1 MRAEGRGC
9 DRGSFE
15 GEIASVVVAIGHEI
29 CHPPTHCVAVG
40 RSGRRG
46 SHQAPVRLAGLH
58 VTHNRSTR
66 FVRDGVA
73 WHAPHI
79 CTKRRSTLAPC
90 SRLDRPSIAPPPRP
104 RTSTPRAIDMIP
116 VLKMLRP
123 HQWAKNLLLVLPA
136 GAGHVALT
144 PSFLAHLGGGFA
156 AMSLMASSV
165 YIANDWL
172 DVESDRLHPR
182 KRHRPIASG
191 KVSLQQA
198 AIVAILCASTA
209 LALAWWVSPL
219 FLYTLMAYAVLTSA
233 YSAWLKKVL
242 LVDVLVLACLY
253 TVRVVGGAVIADVR
267 LSRWFLAFSIF
278 LFFSLALVKRVRE
291 LREVRAAGADENQS
305 LPGRAYRPVDQNA
318 LLSLGSAAT
327 MATALVWCLYVTSE
341 DALLL
346 YARPDALWLGLP
358 LLIYW
363 QARVWIFTLRDA
375 MHDDPVA
382 FALRDRVSWLTGA
395 CFILSLL
402 LASK

>member
-1 MRAEGRGC
+1 M
-9 DRGSFE
+9 
-15 GEIASVVVAIGHEI
+15 V
-29 CHPPTHCVAVG
+29 
-40 RSGRRG
+40 
-46 SHQAPVRLAGLH
+46 
-58 VTHNRSTR
+58 
-66 FVRDGVA
+66 
-73 WHAPHI
+73 
-79 CTKRRSTLAPC
+79 
-90 SRLDRPSIAPPPRP
+90 
-104 RTSTPRAIDMIP
+104 P
-116 VLKMLRP
+116 VLRMLRP

-144 PSFLAHLGGGFA
+144 PSFLAHLAAGFA
-156 AMSLMASSV
+156 SISLMASSV
-165 YIANDWL
+165 YITNDWL
-172 DVESDRLHPR
+172 DVESDRQHPR
-182 KRHRPIASG
+182 KKHRPIASG
-191 KVSLQQA
+191 QVSLQQA
-198 AIVAILCASTA
+198 AIVAILCATTA

-219 FLYTLMAYAVLTSA
+219 YLYTLLAYAVLTSA

-291 LREVRAAGADENQS
+291 LREVRAAGADDNHS

-395 CFILSLL
+395 CFILTLL